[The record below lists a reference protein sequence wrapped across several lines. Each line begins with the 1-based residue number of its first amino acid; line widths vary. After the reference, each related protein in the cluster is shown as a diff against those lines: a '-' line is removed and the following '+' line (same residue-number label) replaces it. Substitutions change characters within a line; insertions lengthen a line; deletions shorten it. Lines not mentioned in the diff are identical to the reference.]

1 MNFRISIKENLTYR
15 QISKLE
21 FLAEYFKFIILHIDV
36 YITSELQ
43 NTKIVVAYRDFTC
56 ACFISLSVN
65 DLISLMKVEKLKTG
79 Q

>member
-15 QISKLE
+15 RINKLE
-21 FLAEYFKFIILHIDV
+21 FLSEYFKFIILDIEK
-36 YITSELQ
+36 YITAELQ
-43 NTKIVVAYRDFTC
+43 NTKIVVVEREFTC

-65 DLISLMKVEKLKTG
+65 DLISLIKVEKLKTG